1 MKTGISFQNLVRV
14 NFRVIIMIMI
24 MKMMINENEKKSE
37 LNKRLFTLCDT
48 LLFFAFITL
57 GFSRYFFLEIV

>member
-1 MKTGISFQNLVRV
+1 
-14 NFRVIIMIMI
+14 
-24 MKMMINENEKKSE
+24 MKMMINDNEKKSE